1 MPGPREQL
9 FFAGTEVESIR
20 PIGPVME
27 GVGLNITLASYR
39 NCIGFSLHAD
49 STLIPDANAFAR
61 FILPA
66 FNELSRLVEDRKQTP
81 SSDTTLETGGISEI
95 AVVD

>member
-1 MPGPREQL
+1 MGLEQGFLRFCGGNGPRL
-9 FFAGTEVESIR
+9 PDR
-20 PIGPVME
+20 PV
-27 GVGLNITLASYR
+27 A
-39 NCIGFSLHAD
+39 A